1 MINIHEYRLPPAR
14 EEQAIVTS
22 MMEACWFAAVTS
34 MMEACWIA
42 AITRHER
49 HLAVIKFGLS
59 ACSDTA
65 TAVSLSPYLP
75 ICISYVFVHVY
86 IHMQYL
92 QPPPL
97 SMHAIHTEHIY
108 IYIYVVLPHLCVCLS
123 PLPLSLSHSLSQL
136 SIPVGPLA
144 VVE

>member
-65 TAVSLSPYLP
+65 TEVSLSPSLP
-75 ICISYVFVHVY
+75 ICISHVFVHVY

-92 QPPPL
+92 QIPPL
-97 SMHAIHTEHIY
+97 SMHFTD
-108 IYIYVVLPHLCVCLS
+108 LLD
-123 PLPLSLSHSLSQL
+123 L
-136 SIPVGPLA
+136 SIDTNSYDQAGCFRLGWARRRPC
-144 VVE
+144 VV